1 MPRRNLPARHGAA
14 RKPAA
19 GGRNRG
25 QNDGGDGS
33 GELRAGEQAQWWRD
47 REYRVRAVSGSP
59 QPGSAP
65 YRCPGCDQLL
75 AAGLAHLVAWPAD
88 DLDASDRR
96 HWHTACWRARD
107 RRTPGVQRSR
117 NAPRYG

>member
-14 RKPAA
+14 RKA
-19 GGRNRG
+19 GRPGPSG
-25 QNDGGDGS
+25 TGEPTGG
-33 GELRAGEQAQWWRD
+33 LRPGEQVQFWRD
-47 REYRVRAVSGSP
+47 VEYRVRPVAGTPAGS
-59 QPGSAP
+59 SSRP

-75 AAGLAHLVAWPAD
+75 ASGVGHLVAWPAE

-96 HWHTACWRARD
+96 HWHTACWQARD
-107 RRTPGVQRSR
+107 RRALGVQRSR

>member
-1 MPRRNLPARHGAA
+1 MPRRNLPGRHGAA

-19 GGRNRG
+19 GRGR
-25 QNDGGDGS
+25 GGAGV
-33 GELRAGEQAQWWRD
+33 GAGEQAQWWRGV
-47 REYRVRAVSGSP
+47 EYRVRTVSGAASAAE
-59 QPGSAP
+59 GSARP

-75 AAGLAHLVAWPAD
+75 PAGVAHLVAWPAE

-96 HWHTACWRARD
+96 HWHTACWGARE

>member
-14 RKPAA
+14 RKGGRTASADPA
-19 GGRNRG
+19 GG
-25 QNDGGDGS
+25 
-33 GELRAGEQAQWWRD
+33 LRSGEQAQSWQGV
-47 REYRVRAVSGSP
+47 EYRVRPVAGASS
-59 QPGSAP
+59 SAGRP

-75 AAGLAHLVAWPAD
+75 AAGVAHLVAWPAD
-88 DLDASDRR
+88 DLAAADRR

-107 RRTPGVQRSR
+107 RRAPGVQRSR

>member
-1 MPRRNLPARHGAA
+1 MPRRNLPARHGTV
-14 RKPAA
+14 RKPAG
-19 GGRNRG
+19 GGRKP
-25 QNDGGDGS
+25 GGGEGAG
-33 GELRAGEQAQWWRD
+33 GELRAGEQSQSWRGV
-47 REYRVRAVSGSP
+47 EYRVRAVSGSG
-59 QPGSAP
+59 QSESAP

-75 AAGLAHLVAWPAD
+75 PAGLAHLVAWPAD

-107 RRTPGVQRSR
+107 RRTPTVQRSR

>member
-1 MPRRNLPARHGAA
+1 MPARHGA
-14 RKPAA
+14 RKPGGRGGPA
-19 GGRNRG
+19 GGG
-25 QNDGGDGS
+25 VS
-33 GELRAGEQAQWWRD
+33 AGEQAQWWRGV
-47 REYRVRAVSGSP
+47 EYRVRAVSGAA
-59 QPGSAP
+59 SAAPDRP

-75 AAGLAHLVAWPAD
+75 PAGVGHLVAWPAD

-96 HWHTACWRARD
+96 HWHTACWSARD